1 MTDETGKTIFRVRE
15 LEVRYVAQRLHSPFE
30 GSFEQAANVAKLAED
45 FLRDVTADA
54 LLVLHLTKKLRLL
67 GIHQLPVLAN
77 SETTVAEIFR
87 GVLLSNAHA
96 LTYVHYRVSDDMSP
110 SPEDR
115 ILVQHI
121 RHAGRMFGT
130 EVRDAVIVSNTPHD
144 VLVYSFRDN
153 RVF

>member
-1 MTDETGKTIFRVRE
+1 MTEGPKEPLLRVRE
-15 LEVRYVAQRLHSPFE
+15 LEVRYKSHRLHLPFE
-30 GSFEQAANVAKLAED
+30 GSLERADDVATLAED
-45 FLRDVTADA
+45 FLRDITTDA
-54 LLVLHLTKKLRLL
+54 VLVLHLTKKLQLL
-67 GIHQLPVLAN
+67 GIHRLPVLPN
-77 SETTVAEIFR
+77 SETTIAETFR

-96 LTYVHYRVSDDMSP
+96 LIYVHYRASDNISP

-121 RHAGRMFGT
+121 RHAAKMFGT

>member
-1 MTDETGKTIFRVRE
+1 MTEGTGKTILRVRE
-15 LEVRYVAQRLHSPFE
+15 LQVRYKAQRLHLPFE
-30 GSFEQAANVAKLAED
+30 GSLDQAASVAKLAEG
-45 FLRDVTADA
+45 FLGDITTDA
-54 LLVLHLTKKLRLL
+54 VLVLHLTKKLQLL
-67 GIHQLPVLAN
+67 GIHSVGVLPN
-77 SETTVAEIFR
+77 TETTIADIFR
-87 GVLLSNAHA
+87 GVLLSNAPA
-96 LTYVHYRVSDDMSP
+96 LIYVHYRASDDITP

-121 RHAGRMFGT
+121 RQAGRMFGA

>member
-1 MTDETGKTIFRVRE
+1 MTEEAGKTLVRVRE
-15 LEVRYVAQRLHSPFE
+15 LEVRYKPHRLHLPFE
-30 GSFEQAANVAKLAED
+30 GSLERAEDVAKLAED
-45 FLRDVTADA
+45 FLRDITTDA
-54 LLVLHLTKKLRLL
+54 VLVLHLTKKLQLL
-67 GIHQLPVLAN
+67 GIHNVGVLPN
-77 SETTVAEIFR
+77 TETTIAEIFR

-96 LTYVHYRVSDDMSP
+96 LIYVHYRASDDISP

-121 RHAGRMFGT
+121 RHAARMFGAD
-130 EVRDAVIVSNTPHD
+130 VRDAVIVSNTPHD